1 MNKRGKMPKW
11 APSFISSIGTSWVIE
26 QTEVDLNL
34 VHEREGQGGG
44 EPVTRELRTRSR
56 NLDHTKI
63 MQVEEFQV
71 FTESAANSLATD
83 STTSSRITSDL
94 DFWLLRDR
102 VEKYGLSKLPKSIS
116 KVRLSL
122 SLR

>member
-26 QTEVDLNL
+26 ETQVDLDL
-34 VHEREGQGGG
+34 LGEDEEGG
-44 EPVTRELRTRSR
+44 RELRTRSR

-71 FTESAANSLATD
+71 FTQNKGNSLA
-83 STTSSRITSDL
+83 
-94 DFWLLRDR
+94 
-102 VEKYGLSKLPKSIS
+102 
-116 KVRLSL
+116 
-122 SLR
+122 